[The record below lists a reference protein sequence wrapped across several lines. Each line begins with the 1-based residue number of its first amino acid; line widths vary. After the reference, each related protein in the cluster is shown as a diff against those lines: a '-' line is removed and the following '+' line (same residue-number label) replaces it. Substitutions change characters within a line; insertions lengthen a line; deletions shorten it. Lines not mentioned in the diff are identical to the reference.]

1 MGSFNSAGFTNLQSQ
16 ITVID
21 NSISD
26 EIVVVKSVS
35 DLPAPTMVGGVN
47 TIVLGN
53 KEYLFDGPIS
63 SANPLGWPGAGNTA
77 TIRAVNRAIW
87 TYTGTDSCF
96 RDTDAEGNVEIHGLT
111 EFQAPTGDMWD
122 VTASTGGWSFQ
133 AGGPAVKFT
142 NCNSLGTLDGGAS
155 GNGGF
160 NVFFGTMSD
169 FDQGLTATD
178 LFFFEINTMF
188 LFGNNVAGCTYFT
201 STGANTSGS
210 VNMYTNTFNNG
221 TNETMWDFTSNIET
235 GVDSI
240 NLRGNV
246 QEGGINGSVLKAG
259 SLDLD
264 TPKFF
269 SEGNTVIANSR
280 PKTVLSLTGNTS
292 ATVIAAADTPVK
304 VVGTWVVEQESQFT
318 SDTTGKMTYNGINN
332 LDAPLIFNVS
342 SIISGGG
349 QSDTATY
356 YVAKNGSIIAAAKSI
371 ATHDT
376 TDPVNTVLIW
386 QEILVTGDFIELYVE
401 NNDDTSD
408 IEVQDG
414 VMITN

>member
-1 MGSFNSAGFTNLQSQ
+1 MGSFNTGGETNLQSQ
-16 ITVID
+16 ITVISD
-21 NSISD
+21 TISD
-26 EIVVVKSVS
+26 EIVVVKTLA

-96 RDTDAEGNVEIHGLT
+96 RDPDAEGNIEIHGLT

-133 AGGPAVKFT
+133 AGGPACKFT
-142 NCNSLGTLDGGAS
+142 NCNSLGQVDGGAS
-155 GNGGF
+155 GNAGF

-169 FDQGLTATD
+169 FDQGLVATD

-201 STGANTSGS
+201 ATGANTSGS

-221 TNETMWDFTSNIET
+221 TNETMWDFTSNIES

-246 QEGGINGSVLKAG
+246 QEGGINGTVLKAG
-259 SLDLD
+259 SLDLT
-264 TPKFF
+264 TPKVF
-269 SEGNTVIANSR
+269 SEGNTVLANSR
-280 PKTVLSLTGNTS
+280 PQALLSLSGNTTD
-292 ATVIAAADTPVK
+292 TVITTINTPVK
-304 VVGTWVVEQESQFT
+304 VVGTWVVEKDSQFT
-318 SDTTGKMTYNGINN
+318 SDTTGKMTYNGIND
-332 LDAPLIFNVS
+332 LDTPMVMRFS
-342 SIISGGG
+342 SIVAGGG

-356 YVAKNGSIIAAAKSI
+356 YVAKNGTVISSAKAKS
-371 ATHDT
+371 THDT
-376 TDPVNTVLIW
+376 TDPVSTTMVW
-386 QEILVTGDFIELYVE
+386 QETLVTGDFIEVFVE

-414 VMITN
+414 IMLLN